1 MSSRKDNKGRV
12 LEKGESQRN
21 DGTYM
26 YRWTDLSKKRQTI
39 YARTLNE
46 LRKKKLQV
54 TRTEIISGVS
64 WESNKIT
71 VRELIDRYL
80 SLKKVRITTDQKYR
94 YLINMLDKIQIL
106 DIPIK
111 DIKTSLA
118 KQYMIT
124 LSNMGYSYGTVQN
137 AKTLLKPAFQ
147 MAVEDDYI
155 VKNPFLFTLSNIIEN
170 DSKQR
175 FSMSEEEVSHYIEFI
190 SNHGWFRHIYD
201 DVVILLNTG
210 MRVSELYGLT
220 FKDVDIKNRRIN
232 VNKQLHRIDGKY
244 VVLPPKSK
252 AGNRILAMNDET
264 RKAFMHKRTE
274 VRPKVEYAIDGYTGF
289 VFINHLGFPKTR
301 RNLEGSMRE
310 VRKKHIELGLGELP
324 QITPHVLRHTFCSRM
339 VEKGMNVKTLQLVMG
354 HSDISTTLDVYT
366 HKKPDDVAKE
376 MEQYIAM

>member
-12 LEKGESQRN
+12 LEKGESQRK

-46 LRKKKLQV
+46 LRQKELQV
-54 TRTEIISGVS
+54 TKTEIISGVS

-170 DSKQR
+170 DSKKR
-175 FSMSEEEVSHYIEFI
+175 FSMSEEEENHYIEFI

-220 FKDVDIKNRRIN
+220 FNDVDLKKRRIN
-232 VNKQLHRIDGKY
+232 VNKQLHRIEGKY

-252 AGNRILAMNDET
+252 AGNRILAMNDAT
-264 RKAFMHKRTE
+264 RKAFMNKRTE
-274 VRPKVEYAIDGYTGF
+274 VRPKVEYVIDGYTGF

>member
-1 MSSRKDNKGRV
+1 MPSRKDNKGRV

-39 YARTLNE
+39 YGRTLNE
-46 LRKKKLQV
+46 LRQKKLQI

-175 FSMSEEEVSHYIEFI
+175 FSMSEEEEHHYIEFI

-232 VNKQLHRIDGKY
+232 VNKQLHRIEGEY

-252 AGNRILAMNDET
+252 AGNRILAMNDAT
-264 RKAFMHKRTE
+264 RKAFMNKRTE
-274 VRPKVEYAIDGYTGF
+274 VRPKVEYVVDGHTGF

-310 VRKKHIELGLGELP
+310 VRKKHIELGLGELS

>member
-12 LEKGESQRN
+12 LEKGESQRT

-46 LRKKKLQV
+46 LRQKELQV
-54 TRTEIISGVS
+54 TKTEIISGVS

-71 VRELIDRYL
+71 VRELIERYL
-80 SLKKVRITTDQKYR
+80 SLKKVRITTEQKYR

-232 VNKQLHRIDGKY
+232 VNKQLHRIEGKY

-252 AGNRILAMNDET
+252 AGNRILAMNDAT
-264 RKAFMHKRTE
+264 RKAFMNKRTE
-274 VRPKVEYAIDGYTGF
+274 VRPKVEYVIDGYTGF

>member
-1 MSSRKDNKGRV
+1 MPSRKDNKGRV

-46 LRKKKLQV
+46 LRQKELQV

-71 VRELIDRYL
+71 VRELIERYL
-80 SLKKVRITTDQKYR
+80 SLKKVRITTEQKYR

-124 LSNMGYSYGTVQN
+124 LSNMGHSYGTVQN

-175 FSMSEEEVSHYIEFI
+175 FSMSEEEENHYIEFI

-220 FKDVDIKNRRIN
+220 FKDVDLKNRRIN

-252 AGNRILAMNDET
+252 AGNRILAMNDAT
-264 RKAFMHKRTE
+264 RRAFMHKRTE

>member
-1 MSSRKDNKGRV
+1 MPSRKDNKGRV

-46 LRKKKLQV
+46 LRQKELQV

-175 FSMSEEEVSHYIEFI
+175 FSMSEEEEKHYIEFI

-220 FKDVDIKNRRIN
+220 FKDVDLKNRRIN
-232 VNKQLHRIDGKY
+232 VNKQLHRIEGKY

-252 AGNRILAMNDET
+252 AGNRILAMNDAT
-264 RKAFMHKRTE
+264 RKAFINRRTE
-274 VRPKVEYAIDGYTGF
+274 VRPKVEYVVDGYTGF

>member
-1 MSSRKDNKGRV
+1 MPSRKDNKGRV
-12 LEKGESQRN
+12 LEKGESQRT

-26 YRWTDLSKKRQTI
+26 YRWTDLSKKRQAI
-39 YARTLNE
+39 YAKTLNE
-46 LRKKKLQV
+46 LRQKELQV
-54 TRTEIISGVS
+54 TKTEIISGVS

-80 SLKKVRITTDQKYR
+80 SLKKVRITTEQKYR

-118 KQYMIT
+118 KRYMIT
-124 LSNMGYSYGTVQN
+124 LSNIGYSYGTVQN

-175 FSMSEEEVSHYIEFI
+175 FSMSEEEENHYIEFI
-190 SNHGWFRHIYD
+190 SSHGWFRHIYD

-220 FKDVDIKNRRIN
+220 FKDVDLKNRRIN
-232 VNKQLHRIDGKY
+232 VNKQLHRIGGKY

-252 AGNRILAMNDET
+252 AGSRILAMNDAT

-274 VRPKVEYAIDGYTGF
+274 IRPKVEYAIDGYTGF

-366 HKKPDDVAKE
+366 HKKPYDVAKE
-376 MEQYIAM
+376 MEQYVAM

>member
-1 MSSRKDNKGRV
+1 MPSRKDNKGRV

-46 LRKKKLQV
+46 LRQKELQV
-54 TRTEIISGVS
+54 TKTEIISGVS

-71 VRELIDRYL
+71 VRELIERYL
-80 SLKKVRITTDQKYR
+80 SLKKVRITTDKKYR

-111 DIKTSLA
+111 EIKTSLA
-118 KQYMIT
+118 KQYMIA

-175 FSMSEEEVSHYIEFI
+175 FSMSEEEENHYIEFI

-220 FKDVDIKNRRIN
+220 FKDVDLKNRRIN

-252 AGNRILAMNDET
+252 AGNRILAMNDEV
-264 RKAFMHKRTE
+264 RKAFMRKRTE

>member
-1 MSSRKDNKGRV
+1 MPSRKDNKGRV
-12 LEKGESQRN
+12 LEKGESQRK

-39 YARTLNE
+39 YGRTLNE
-46 LRKKKLQV
+46 LRQKELQV

-71 VRELIDRYL
+71 VRELIERYL
-80 SLKKVRITTDQKYR
+80 SLKKVRITTEQKYR

-175 FSMSEEEVSHYIEFI
+175 FSMSEEEENHYIEFI

-220 FKDVDIKNRRIN
+220 FKDVDLKNRRIN
-232 VNKQLHRIDGKY
+232 VNKQLHRIGGKY

-252 AGNRILAMNDET
+252 AGNRILAMNDEVI
-264 RKAFMHKRTE
+264 KAFMRKRTE
-274 VRPKVEYAIDGYTGF
+274 VRPKVEYVVDGYTGF

>member
-1 MSSRKDNKGRV
+1 MPSRKDNKGRV
-12 LEKGESQRN
+12 LEKGESQRT

-46 LRKKKLQV
+46 LRQKELQV
-54 TRTEIISGVS
+54 TKTEIISGVS

-80 SLKKVRITTDQKYR
+80 SLKKVRITTEQKYR

-118 KQYMIT
+118 KRYMIT

-175 FSMSEEEVSHYIEFI
+175 FSMSEEEENHYIEFI
-190 SNHGWFRHIYD
+190 SSHGWFRHIYD

-210 MRVSELYGLT
+210 IRVSELYGLT
-220 FKDVDIKNRRIN
+220 FKDVDLKNRRIN

-244 VVLPPKSK
+244 VTLPPKSK
-252 AGNRILAMNDET
+252 AGSRILAMNDAT

-274 VRPKVEYAIDGYTGF
+274 IRPKVEYAIDGYTGF

-339 VEKGMNVKTLQLVMG
+339 VEKVKTLQLVMG

-366 HKKPDDVAKE
+366 HKKPDYVAKE
-376 MEQYIAM
+376 MEQYVAM

>member
-1 MSSRKDNKGRV
+1 MPSRKDNKGRA

-46 LRKKKLQV
+46 LRQKELQV
-54 TRTEIISGVS
+54 TKTEIISGVS

-106 DIPIK
+106 DIQIK

-220 FKDVDIKNRRIN
+220 FKDVDLKNRRIN
-232 VNKQLHRIDGKY
+232 VNKQLHRIEGKY

-252 AGNRILAMNDET
+252 AGNRILAMNDAT
-264 RKAFMHKRTE
+264 RKAFMHKMTE

>member
-1 MSSRKDNKGRV
+1 MPSRKDNKGRV

-46 LRKKKLQV
+46 LRQKELQV

-71 VRELIDRYL
+71 VRELIERYL
-80 SLKKVRITTDQKYR
+80 SLKKVRITTEQKYR

-137 AKTLLKPAFQ
+137 AKTLLKPSFQ

-175 FSMSEEEVSHYIEFI
+175 FSMSEEEEKHYIEFI

-220 FKDVDIKNRRIN
+220 FKDVDLKNRRIN

-252 AGNRILAMNDET
+252 AGNRILAMNDAT

>member
-1 MSSRKDNKGRV
+1 MPSRKDNKGRV

-39 YARTLNE
+39 YARTLNK
-46 LRKKKLQV
+46 LRQKELQV

-64 WESNKIT
+64 CEINKIT
-71 VRELIDRYL
+71 VRELIERYL

-220 FKDVDIKNRRIN
+220 FKDVDLKNRRIN
-232 VNKQLHRIDGKY
+232 VNKQLHRIEGKY

-301 RNLEGSMRE
+301 RDLEGSMRE
-310 VRKKHIELGLGELP
+310 VRKKHIKLGLGELP

>member
-46 LRKKKLQV
+46 LRQKELQV

-71 VRELIDRYL
+71 VRELIERYL
-80 SLKKVRITTDQKYR
+80 SLKNVRITTEQKYR

-175 FSMSEEEVSHYIEFI
+175 FSMSEEEEKHYIEFI

-220 FKDVDIKNRRIN
+220 FKDVDLKNRRIN

-244 VVLPPKSK
+244 VILPPKSK
-252 AGNRILAMNDET
+252 AGNRILAMNDAT
-264 RKAFMHKRTE
+264 RKSFMHKRTE

-339 VEKGMNVKTLQLVMG
+339 VKKGMNVKTLQLVMG

>member
-12 LEKGESQRN
+12 LEKGESQRK

-26 YRWTDLSKKRQTI
+26 SRWNDWSKKRQTI

-46 LRKKKLQV
+46 LRQKKLQV
-54 TRTEIISGVS
+54 TKTEIISGVS

-80 SLKKVRITTDQKYR
+80 SLKKVRITTEQKYR

-220 FKDVDIKNRRIN
+220 FKDVDLKNRRIN
-232 VNKQLHRIDGKY
+232 VNKQLHRIEGKY

-264 RKAFMHKRTE
+264 RKAFMHKRAE

-301 RNLEGSMRE
+301 RDLEGSMRE

>member
-1 MSSRKDNKGRV
+1 MPSRKDNKGRV
-12 LEKGESQRN
+12 LEKGESQRT

-46 LRKKKLQV
+46 LRQKELQV
-54 TRTEIISGVS
+54 TKTEIISGVS

-80 SLKKVRITTDQKYR
+80 SLKKVRITTEQKYR

-118 KQYMIT
+118 KRYMIT
-124 LSNMGYSYGTVQN
+124 LSNIGYSYGTVQN
-137 AKTLLKPAFQ
+137 AKTLLKLAFQ

-175 FSMSEEEVSHYIEFI
+175 FSMSEEEEKNYIEFI

-220 FKDVDIKNRRIN
+220 FKDVDLKNRRIN
-232 VNKQLHRIDGKY
+232 VNKQLHRIGGKY

-339 VEKGMNVKTLQLVMG
+339 VEKGMDVKTLQLVMG

>member
-1 MSSRKDNKGRV
+1 MPSRKDNKGRV

-46 LRKKKLQV
+46 LRQKELQV

-64 WESNKIT
+64 LESNKIT

-94 YLINMLDKIQIL
+94 YLINMLDKIHIL

-124 LSNMGYSYGTVQN
+124 LSDMGYSYGTVQN

-175 FSMSEEEVSHYIEFI
+175 FSMSEEEENHYIEFI

-232 VNKQLHRIDGKY
+232 VNKQLHRIEGKY

-252 AGNRILAMNDET
+252 AGNRILAMNDAT
-264 RKAFMHKRTE
+264 RKAFIHKRAE

>member
-1 MSSRKDNKGRV
+1 MPSRKDNKGRV

-46 LRKKKLQV
+46 LRQKELQV
-54 TRTEIISGVS
+54 TKTEIISGVS

-106 DIPIK
+106 DIQIK

-175 FSMSEEEVSHYIEFI
+175 FSMSEEEEKYYIEFI

-220 FKDVDIKNRRIN
+220 FKDVDLKNRRIN

-252 AGNRILAMNDET
+252 AGNRILAMNDAT
-264 RKAFMHKRTE
+264 RKAFMNKRTE

>member
-1 MSSRKDNKGRV
+1 MPSRKDNKGRV

-46 LRKKKLQV
+46 LRQKELQV
-54 TRTEIISGVS
+54 TKTEIISGVS

-71 VRELIDRYL
+71 VRELIERYL
-80 SLKKVRITTDQKYR
+80 SLKKVRITTDKKYR

-111 DIKTSLA
+111 EIKTSLA
-118 KQYMIT
+118 KQYMIA

-175 FSMSEEEVSHYIEFI
+175 FSMSEEEENHYIEFI

-220 FKDVDIKNRRIN
+220 FKDVDLKNRRIN
-232 VNKQLHRIDGKY
+232 VNKQLHRIEGKY

-252 AGNRILAMNDET
+252 AGNRILAMNDEV
-264 RKAFMHKRTE
+264 RKAFMRKRTE

>member
-1 MSSRKDNKGRV
+1 MPSRKDNKGRV

-39 YARTLNE
+39 YGRTLNE
-46 LRKKKLQV
+46 LRQKELQV

-71 VRELIDRYL
+71 VRELIERYL
-80 SLKKVRITTDQKYR
+80 SLKKVRITTEQKYS

-155 VKNPFLFTLSNIIEN
+155 LKNPFLFTLSNIIEN

-175 FSMSEEEVSHYIEFI
+175 FSMSEEEENHYIEFI

-220 FKDVDIKNRRIN
+220 FKDVDFKNRRIN

-252 AGNRILAMNDET
+252 AGNRILAMNDAT

-274 VRPKVEYAIDGYTGF
+274 VRPKVEYVVDGYTGF

>member
-1 MSSRKDNKGRV
+1 MPSRKDNKGRV
-12 LEKGESQRN
+12 LEKGESQRT

-46 LRKKKLQV
+46 LRQKELQV
-54 TRTEIISGVS
+54 TKTEIISGVS

-80 SLKKVRITTDQKYR
+80 SLKKVRITTEQKYR

-175 FSMSEEEVSHYIEFI
+175 FSMSEDEENHYIEFI

-220 FKDVDIKNRRIN
+220 FKDVDLKNRRIN

-252 AGNRILAMNDET
+252 AGNRILAMNDAT
-264 RKAFMHKRTE
+264 RKAFMQKRTE

-301 RNLEGSMRE
+301 RDLEGSMRE

>member
-1 MSSRKDNKGRV
+1 MPSRKDNKGRV

-46 LRKKKLQV
+46 LRQKELQV

-175 FSMSEEEVSHYIEFI
+175 FSMSEEEEKHYIEFI

-220 FKDVDIKNRRIN
+220 FKDVDLKNRRIN
-232 VNKQLHRIDGKY
+232 VNKQLHRIEGKY

-252 AGNRILAMNDET
+252 AGNRILAMNDEV
-264 RKAFMHKRTE
+264 RKSFIHKITE

>member
-1 MSSRKDNKGRV
+1 MPSRKDNKGRV

-39 YARTLNE
+39 YGRTLNE
-46 LRKKKLQV
+46 LRQKELQV

-71 VRELIDRYL
+71 VRELIERYL
-80 SLKKVRITTDQKYR
+80 SLKKVRITTEHKYR

-111 DIKTSLA
+111 NIKTSLA

-175 FSMSEEEVSHYIEFI
+175 FSMSEEEEDHYIEFI

-220 FKDVDIKNRRIN
+220 FKDVDLKNRRIN
-232 VNKQLHRIDGKY
+232 VNKQLHRIEGKY

-252 AGNRILAMNDET
+252 AGNRILAMNDAT

-339 VEKGMNVKTLQLVMG
+339 VDKGMNVKTLQLVMG

>member
-1 MSSRKDNKGRV
+1 MPSRKDNKGRV

-46 LRKKKLQV
+46 LRQKELQV
-54 TRTEIISGVS
+54 KRTEIISGVS

-80 SLKKVRITTDQKYR
+80 SLKKVRITTEQKYR
-94 YLINMLDKIQIL
+94 YLINMLDKMQIL

-137 AKTLLKPAFQ
+137 AKTLLKPSFQ

-175 FSMSEEEVSHYIEFI
+175 FSMSEEEEKHYIEFI

-220 FKDVDIKNRRIN
+220 FKDVDLKNRRIN

-252 AGNRILAMNDET
+252 AGNRILAMNDAT

-274 VRPKVEYAIDGYTGF
+274 ARPKVEYAIDGYTGF

>member
-1 MSSRKDNKGRV
+1 MPSRKDNKGRV
-12 LEKGESQRN
+12 LEKGESQRT

-46 LRKKKLQV
+46 LRQKELQV
-54 TRTEIISGVS
+54 TKTEIISGVS

-80 SLKKVRITTDQKYR
+80 SLKKVRITTEQKYR

-118 KQYMIT
+118 KRYMIT
-124 LSNMGYSYGTVQN
+124 LSNIGNSYGTVQN

-175 FSMSEEEVSHYIEFI
+175 FSMSEEEEKNYIEFI

-220 FKDVDIKNRRIN
+220 FKDVDLKNRRIN
-232 VNKQLHRIDGKY
+232 VNKQLHRIGGKY

-339 VEKGMNVKTLQLVMG
+339 VEKGMDVKTLQLVMG

>member
-1 MSSRKDNKGRV
+1 MPSRKDNKGRV

-46 LRKKKLQV
+46 LRQKKLQV
-54 TRTEIISGVS
+54 TKTEIISGVS

-71 VRELIDRYL
+71 VRELIERYL
-80 SLKKVRITTDQKYR
+80 SLKKVRITTEQKYR

-111 DIKTSLA
+111 CIKTSLA

-175 FSMSEEEVSHYIEFI
+175 FSMSEEEENHYIEFI

-220 FKDVDIKNRRIN
+220 FKDVDLKNRRIN

-252 AGNRILAMNDET
+252 AGNRILAMNDAT
-264 RKAFMHKRTE
+264 RKAFMHKRAE
-274 VRPKVEYAIDGYTGF
+274 VRPKVEYAIDGCTGF
-289 VFINHLGFPKTR
+289 VFINHFGLPKTR
-301 RNLEGSMRE
+301 RDLEGSMRG

>member
-1 MSSRKDNKGRV
+1 MPSRKDSKGRV

-46 LRKKKLQV
+46 LRQKELQV
-54 TRTEIISGVS
+54 KKTEIISGVS

-80 SLKKVRITTDQKYR
+80 SLKKVRITTEQKYR

-170 DSKQR
+170 DSKRR
-175 FSMSEEEVSHYIEFI
+175 FSMSEEEENHYIEFI

-232 VNKQLHRIDGKY
+232 VNKQLHRIEGKY

-252 AGNRILAMNDET
+252 AGNRILAMNDEV

-301 RNLEGSMRE
+301 RNLECSMRE

>member
-1 MSSRKDNKGRV
+1 MPSRKDNKGRV
-12 LEKGESQRN
+12 LEKGESQRT

-46 LRKKKLQV
+46 LRQKELQV
-54 TRTEIISGVS
+54 TKTEIISGVS

-71 VRELIDRYL
+71 VRELIERYL
-80 SLKKVRITTDQKYR
+80 SLKKVRITTEQKYR

-118 KQYMIT
+118 KRYMIT
-124 LSNMGYSYGTVQN
+124 LSNIGYSYGTVQN

-175 FSMSEEEVSHYIEFI
+175 FSMSEEDENYYIEFI

-220 FKDVDIKNRRIN
+220 FKDVDFKNRRIN
-232 VNKQLHRIDGKY
+232 VNKQLHRIGGKY

-252 AGNRILAMNDET
+252 AGNRILAMNDAT

-274 VRPKVEYAIDGYTGF
+274 VRPKV
-289 VFINHLGFPKTR
+289 
-301 RNLEGSMRE
+301 
-310 VRKKHIELGLGELP
+310 
-324 QITPHVLRHTFCSRM
+324 
-339 VEKGMNVKTLQLVMG
+339 
-354 HSDISTTLDVYT
+354 
-366 HKKPDDVAKE
+366 
-376 MEQYIAM
+376 

>member
-1 MSSRKDNKGRV
+1 MPSRKDNKGRV

-46 LRKKKLQV
+46 LRQKELQV
-54 TRTEIISGVS
+54 TKTEIISGVS

-71 VRELIDRYL
+71 VRELISRYL
-80 SLKKVRITTDQKYR
+80 SLKKVRITTEQKYR

-118 KQYMIT
+118 KRYMIT

-175 FSMSEEEVSHYIEFI
+175 FSMSEEEEKHYIEFI

-220 FKDVDIKNRRIN
+220 FKDVDLKNRRIN

-252 AGNRILAMNDET
+252 AGNRILAMNEAT
-264 RKAFMHKRTE
+264 
-274 VRPKVEYAIDGYTGF
+274 
-289 VFINHLGFPKTR
+289 

>member
-1 MSSRKDNKGRV
+1 MPSRKDNKGRV
-12 LEKGESQRN
+12 LEKGESQRK

-46 LRKKKLQV
+46 LRQKELQV

-111 DIKTSLA
+111 NIKTSLA

-175 FSMSEEEVSHYIEFI
+175 FSMSEEEEDHYIEFI

-220 FKDVDIKNRRIN
+220 FKDVDLKNRRIN
-232 VNKQLHRIDGKY
+232 VNKQLHRIEGKY

-252 AGNRILAMNDET
+252 AGNRILAMNDAT
-264 RKAFMHKRTE
+264 RKAFMNKRTE
-274 VRPKVEYAIDGYTGF
+274 VRPKVEYVIDGYTGF

>member
-1 MSSRKDNKGRV
+1 MPSRKDNKGRV
-12 LEKGESQRN
+12 LEKGESQRT

-46 LRKKKLQV
+46 LRQKELQV
-54 TRTEIISGVS
+54 TKTEIISGVS

-80 SLKKVRITTDQKYR
+80 SLKKVRITTEQKYR

-118 KQYMIT
+118 KRYMIT
-124 LSNMGYSYGTVQN
+124 LSNIGYSYGTVQ
-137 AKTLLKPAFQ
+137 K
-147 MAVEDDYI
+147 AVEDDYI

-175 FSMSEEEVSHYIEFI
+175 FSMSEEEEKNYIEFI

-220 FKDVDIKNRRIN
+220 FKDVDLKNRRIN
-232 VNKQLHRIDGKY
+232 VNKQLHRIGGKY

-339 VEKGMNVKTLQLVMG
+339 VEKGMDVKTLQLVMG

>member
-1 MSSRKDNKGRV
+1 MPSRKDNKGRV
-12 LEKGESQRN
+12 LEKGESQRK
-21 DGTYM
+21 DGAYM

-46 LRKKKLQV
+46 LRQKELQV

-252 AGNRILAMNDET
+252 AGNRILAMNDAT
-264 RKAFMHKRTE
+264 RKAFMNKRTE
-274 VRPKVEYAIDGYTGF
+274 VRNKVEYVIDGYTGF

>member
-1 MSSRKDNKGRV
+1 MPSRKDNKGRV

-39 YARTLNE
+39 YGRTLNE
-46 LRKKKLQV
+46 LRQKKLQV
-54 TRTEIISGVS
+54 TKTEIISGVS

-71 VRELIDRYL
+71 VRELIERYL
-80 SLKKVRITTDQKYR
+80 SLKKVRITTEQKYR

-124 LSNMGYSYGTVQN
+124 LSNMCYSYGTVQN

-175 FSMSEEEVSHYIEFI
+175 FSMSEEEEKHYIEFI

-220 FKDVDIKNRRIN
+220 FKDVDLKNRRIN
-232 VNKQLHRIDGKY
+232 VNKQLHRIEGKY

-252 AGNRILAMNDET
+252 AGNRILAMNDAT
-264 RKAFMHKRTE
+264 RRAFMHKRTE

>member
-1 MSSRKDNKGRV
+1 MPSRKDNKGRV

-46 LRKKKLQV
+46 LRQKELQV
-54 TRTEIISGVS
+54 TKTEIISGVS

-118 KQYMIT
+118 KQDMIT

-220 FKDVDIKNRRIN
+220 FKDVDLKNRRIN
-232 VNKQLHRIDGKY
+232 VNKQLHRIEGKY

-252 AGNRILAMNDET
+252 AGNRILAMNDAT
-264 RKAFMHKRTE
+264 RRAFMHKRTE

>member
-1 MSSRKDNKGRV
+1 MPSRKDNKGRV
-12 LEKGESQRN
+12 LEKGESQRT

-46 LRKKKLQV
+46 LRQKELQV
-54 TRTEIISGVS
+54 TKTEIISGVS

-80 SLKKVRITTDQKYR
+80 SLKKVRITTEQKYR

-175 FSMSEEEVSHYIEFI
+175 FSMSEEEEKHYIEFI

-232 VNKQLHRIDGKY
+232 VNKQLHRIGGKY

-252 AGNRILAMNDET
+252 AGNRILAMNEAT

-354 HSDISTTLDVYT
+354 HSDISTT
-366 HKKPDDVAKE
+366 
-376 MEQYIAM
+376 

>member
-1 MSSRKDNKGRV
+1 MPSRKDNKGRV

-26 YRWTDLSKKRQTI
+26 YRWNDLSKKRQTI

-46 LRKKKLQV
+46 LRQKKLQV
-54 TRTEIISGVS
+54 TKTEIISGVS

-80 SLKKVRITTDQKYR
+80 SLKKVRITTEQKYR

-220 FKDVDIKNRRIN
+220 FKDVDLKNRRIN
-232 VNKQLHRIDGKY
+232 VNKQLHRIEGKY

-301 RNLEGSMRE
+301 RDLEGSMRE
-310 VRKKHIELGLGELP
+310 VRKKHIKLGLGELP

>member
-1 MSSRKDNKGRV
+1 MPSRKDNKGRV
-12 LEKGESQRN
+12 LEKGESQRT

-54 TRTEIISGVS
+54 TKTEIISGVS

-80 SLKKVRITTDQKYR
+80 SLKKVRITTEQKYR

-118 KQYMIT
+118 KKYMIT

-175 FSMSEEEVSHYIEFI
+175 FSMSKEEENHYIEFI
-190 SNHGWFRHIYD
+190 SSHGWFRHIYD

-220 FKDVDIKNRRIN
+220 FKDVDLKNRRIN

-244 VVLPPKSK
+244 VILPPKSK
-252 AGNRILAMNDET
+252 AGNRILAMNDAT

-274 VRPKVEYAIDGYTGF
+274 IRPKVEYAIDGYTGF
-289 VFINHLGFPKTR
+289 VFINHFGFPKTR

-376 MEQYIAM
+376 MEQYVAM

>member
-1 MSSRKDNKGRV
+1 MPSRKDNKGRV
-12 LEKGESQRN
+12 LEKGESQRT

-46 LRKKKLQV
+46 LRQKELQV
-54 TRTEIISGVS
+54 TKTEIISGVS

-80 SLKKVRITTDQKYR
+80 SLKKVRITTEQKYR

-118 KQYMIT
+118 KRYMIT
-124 LSNMGYSYGTVQN
+124 LSNIGYSYGTVQN

-175 FSMSEEEVSHYIEFI
+175 FSMSEEEENHYIEFI
-190 SNHGWFRHIYD
+190 SSHGWFRHIYD

-220 FKDVDIKNRRIN
+220 FKDVDLKNRRIN
-232 VNKQLHRIDGKY
+232 VNKQLHRIGGKY
-244 VVLPPKSK
+244 VILPPKSK
-252 AGNRILAMNDET
+252 AGNRILAMNDAT

-339 VEKGMNVKTLQLVMG
+339 V
-354 HSDISTTLDVYT
+354 
-366 HKKPDDVAKE
+366 
-376 MEQYIAM
+376 